1 MANTDKD
8 ILITPNVG
16 ETDEPKIEFI
26 GFDNNPITLKVA
38 DDNALSFSASL
49 GQILTLDT
57 NTTSGDSL
65 VGNDISGIPVIAAGL
80 DGTAKL
86 NPFGGKTAVGGT
98 SAIARLHIHQDTFN
112 PNSPTLA
119 FPDSVNPR
127 YSAGFSSAN
136 VSGIGQRLDVYAG
149 DSGTNTSN
157 LGSNAVVMSVRADKR
172 VGIKTTSPNSPLDI
186 VTLDNG
192 TNVNQPEQ
200 GPELRS
206 SNGEYRWRF
215 TTNTDA
221 TYWYFKWKVPSNTS
235 GSTHDALWMRSRS
248 DKIGPEQWRFRAYGR
263 NYDSSTEQLRDI
275 FYLDSYRAA
284 INLTGSFDG
293 YAKLDVNGATR
304 LRSNVG
310 IMNWGPSTSD
320 MIRAYWEMD
329 FRNSGWSLMYILGYY
344 NNRQMHS
351 WRTQFVNRTVA
362 YYRNWSRYFEATSGS
377 TQGGRPIYYTN
388 IESVTTGQGVNTG
401 DSRVVA
407 QQVLKQYGPLGAN
420 YAEDGYRIVSI
431 TIPNYN
437 RTYTETLD
445 VDGNPTG
452 NFVWNNV
459 GVDCTLTIESTTANS
474 MTGAAEGHKFMYN
487 QGLTFTSTGLGT
499 AAGGTNGN
507 ILDTNGSQSGTFNR
521 NNTCYRPNSSDTNP
535 YPTTILIRVNNP
547 GWEQLTT
554 FGGGTPPSTGTYNF
568 AGNVPGGTANT
579 TYVFTCPS
587 TARVK
592 GQWVRL
598 GLFNTG
604 TGANTALD
612 VGWNDRFTMY
622 FLPPQGQTLPYSTTV
637 PANGAGATERG
648 RSLYVDTTRSASYN
662 ISNSGQIGVYSDFSM
677 SWQNY
682 GAIMYGA
689 NGDQQDMFLDSWY
702 PNLTYAYARHG
713 NVDKR
718 NYANAYIG
726 YSEGIRSLSYNLYGG
741 RWVNMY
747 GFKNYNRNY
756 RNGYVDNMYAFN
768 SDQYNG
774 LNANTSGA
782 GYVANMIG
790 WYNYQDTRYSSRTN
804 WKCGIYTYNR
814 VGVDAEE
821 RVRGT
826 TVNASYGAYLY
837 TRMDG
842 GNCYNMRGI
851 YVNFDI
857 RGIHFAVGGVDSAGN
872 NPVNLSYRYG
882 IYCRNEDQN
891 YFSGRVG
898 IGTNPASG
906 INLDVTGEMRVPT
919 ITTNTI
925 RFRQTGYGTN
935 SDPYGFRFVTPSSN
949 VSRLELHLNDDSNEE
964 FAIYGYS
971 CSGYSCGEWSGNKY
985 HYFRSNGDAF
995 HSGTLTKGSGTF
1007 RIPHP
1012 LPELTETKDLVHS
1025 FVEGPRPDLIYRDKV
1040 ALVNGTAIVD
1050 IDVAVG
1056 MTPGTWELLCRDPQV
1071 FVVNNQGWT
1080 PVRATVTESGI
1091 VTIEAQDLTCTDT
1104 IDWMVIAERQDAKI
1118 REANW
1123 TDDDGRTI
1131 LEPDKMRP
1139 EDDYP
1144 DYESFLAEEPE
1155 NKSHMFDGQV
1165 PPSPDIDDPDD

>member
-16 ETDEPKIEFI
+16 DTEEPKIEFK
-26 GFDNNPITLKVA
+26 GFDNNPITLKVL
-38 DDNALSFSASL
+38 DDNAISFNAAL
-49 GQILTLDT
+49 GQLFTLDT
-57 NTTSGDSL
+57 NTTSGDSFAA
-65 VGNDISGIPVIAAGL
+65 NDISGIPVMSAGL
-80 DGTAKL
+80 DGIAKL
-86 NPFGGKTAVGGT
+86 GPYGGKTAVGGS
-98 SAIARLHIHQDTFN
+98 SAISRLHIHADSAN
-112 PNSPTLA
+112 PASPVLT
-119 FPDSVNPR
+119 FPDNTNPR
-127 YSAGFSSAN
+127 YSTGFSSSN
-136 VSGIGQRLDVYAG
+136 VSGVGQRLDVYAG
-149 DSGTNTSN
+149 DSGNNTTN
-157 LGSNAVVMSVRADKR
+157 LGSDAVVMSVRADKR
-172 VGIKTTSPNSPLDI
+172 VGIKTTAPNSPLDI

-192 TNVNQPEQ
+192 SNANQPEL

-215 TTNTDA
+215 TTQTDA
-221 TYWYFKWKVPSNTS
+221 NYWYFRWRVPSNQS
-235 GSTHDALWMRSRS
+235 GGTNEALWMRSRS

-310 IMNWGPSTSD
+310 IMYWGPSTSD
-320 MIRAYWEMD
+320 MLRGYWQMD
-329 FRNSGWSLMYILGYY
+329 YRNSGWSLTYWLGYY

-351 WRTQFVNRTVA
+351 WRTQYLHRTVG

-388 IESVTTGQGVNTG
+388 IASVTTGEGVNTG
-401 DSRVVA
+401 DSKIVA
-407 QQVLKQYGPLGAN
+407 ADVLKQYGPIGAN
-420 YAEDGYRIVSI
+420 YDDDGYRILKI
-431 TIPNYN
+431 EILNYN
-437 RTYTETLD
+437 RTATEVLD
-445 VDGNPTG
+445 ENGVGTG
-452 NFVWNNV
+452 VFTFNNV
-459 GVDCTLTIESTTANS
+459 DQNCWVYVEPTTANS

-487 QGLTFTSTGLGT
+487 QGLTLVNTGLGT
-499 AAGGTNGN
+499 AAGGTNGGEG
-507 ILDTNGSQSGTFNR
+507 DTDWANSGTFNR
-521 NNTCYRPNSSDTNP
+521 NINCYRPDSSDTNP
-535 YPTTILIRVNNP
+535 YPERFLLRVRNP
-547 GWEQLTT
+547 GWDELATT
-554 FGGGTPPSTGTYNF
+554 QTPTAAGTYNF
-568 AGNVPGGTANT
+568 AEQAGGTVNT
-579 TYVFTCPS
+579 TFTFNCPAN
-587 TARVK
+587 ARVK
-592 GQWVRL
+592 GRWNRL

-604 TGANTALD
+604 TGANVALD
-612 VGWNDRFTMY
+612 VGWNDRFTCY
-622 FLPPQGQTLPYSTTV
+622 YLPPQGTALPYSTTV
-637 PANGAGATERG
+637 PANGAGTGERG
-648 RSLYVDTTRSASYN
+648 KALYVDTTRSSTYN
-662 ISNSGQIGVYSDFSM
+662 ITNTGQIGVYSDFSM

-689 NGDQQDMFLDSWY
+689 NGNQQDMFLDSWY
-702 PNLTYAYARHG
+702 PNLTYAYSRHG
-713 NVDKR
+713 YLDKR

-726 YSEGIRSLSYNLYGG
+726 YSEGIRSLSYNIYGG

-756 RNGYVDNMYAFN
+756 SNGRVDNMYVMN

-774 LNANTSGA
+774 LNSASQGA
-782 GYVANMIG
+782 GYVGQMIG

-826 TVNASYGAYLY
+826 TVNASYGAYIY

-842 GNCYNMRGI
+842 GNCYNMRGMYI
-851 YVNFDI
+851 NFDI
-857 RGIHFAVGGVDSAGN
+857 RGLTFSVGTTDSAGN
-872 NPVNLSYRYG
+872 NPTNLSYRYG
-882 IYCRNEDQN
+882 LYVRNEDQN

-935 SDPYGFRFVTPSSN
+935 SDPYGFRFVTPSGN

-971 CSGYSCGEWSGNKY
+971 CSGYSCGEWSGNLY
-985 HYFRSNGDAF
+985 HYFRSNGDAY
-995 HSGTLTKGSGTF
+995 HAGTLTKGSGTF

-1012 LPELTETKDLVHS
+1012 LPELNETKDLVHS

-1040 ALVNGTAIVD
+1040 ALVNGTATVN

-1080 PVRATVTESGI
+1080 PVRATVTAAGI
-1091 VTIEAQDLTCTDT
+1091 VTIEAQDPACTDT
-1104 IDWMVIAERQDAKI
+1104 IDWMVVAERQDAKI

-1123 TDDDGRTI
+1123 TDDEGRTI
-1131 LEPDKMRP
+1131 LEPDRHRRP
-1139 EDDYP
+1139 GDDYP
-1144 DYESFLAEEPE
+1144 TYEAFLAEEPE
-1155 NKSHMFDGQV
+1155 NKSNMFDGQAQ
-1165 PPSPDIDDPDD
+1165 PPEDIDDPDD